1 MWMDLQIDLHTELVC
16 VLLVCHAKY
25 FKIKI
30 PFPKS
35 KFCPNWSFVSQN
47 FPLSDVKLN
56 QIQTLQNTCFRYAK
70 SWMSLVSINL
80 YSLSL
85 SLSFSLFVGTL
96 WCTFHLVWNSFM
108 KSSHHEDWQEL
119 WVLLLKQSEFFPSDE
134 SIAIKVK
141 LMKPFLHLLSSKLH
155 PPTHPKCKKLLLQ
168 PLHPIE

>member
-1 MWMDLQIDLHTELVC
+1 MQNTSNLRFL
-16 VLLVCHAKY
+16 
-25 FKIKI
+25 
-30 PFPKS
+30 FPS
-35 KFCPNWSFVSQN
+35 ISFVQTEVLSHKTSL
-47 FPLSDVKLN
+47 LSDVKLN
-56 QIQTLQNTCFRYAK
+56 QIQTLQNTCFRHAK

-85 SLSFSLFVGTL
+85 SLSFSLFIGTL
-96 WCTFHLVWNSFM
+96 WCTFHLVWNSFV

-119 WVLLLKQSEFFPSDE
+119 WVLLQKHLEFFPSDE

-155 PPTHPKCKKLLLQ
+155 PPAHPKCKRLLAHRLLLQ